1 MQLGNRG
8 VWRAQ
13 PLLCLSSS
21 SSSSSSRVS
30 LQEESRCCYRR
41 FFCASFWS
49 QSHRFAKKGII
60 IIDDQNDIII
70 AHDAKFPIR
79 RRDIDI
85 SQTRL
90 LRNAALLRVR
100 ELETSRS
107 RARAGVPET
116 NRGEIRRDDDGGDFR
131 RDVSQPESCS
141 RCVCCL
147 LYTSPSPRDA
157 TLSRMPSS
165 A

>member
-1 MQLGNRG
+1 MS
-8 VWRAQ
+8 
-13 PLLCLSSS
+13 LLLLLFVVFSFTPRRKSVLLPS
-21 SSSSSSRVS
+21 FFLRVVV
-30 LQEESRCCYRR
+30 
-41 FFCASFWS
+41 
-49 QSHRFAKKGII
+49 AKV
-60 IIDDQNDIII
+60 IDDQNDIII

-141 RCVCCL
+141 RCVCVLCIGVVVVGIEL
-147 LYTSPSPRDA
+147 FA
-157 TLSRMPSS
+157 SS
-165 A
+165 SFFFFVVLRVTKN

>member
-1 MQLGNRG
+1 
-8 VWRAQ
+8 
-13 PLLCLSSS
+13 
-21 SSSSSSRVS
+21 VS
-30 LQEESRCCYRR
+30 LLLLLFVVFSFTPRR
-41 FFCASFWS
+41 KSVLLPSFFL
-49 QSHRFAKKGII
+49 RVVVAKV
-60 IIDDQNDIII
+60 IDDQNDIII
-70 AHDAKFPIR
+70 ALNDAKFPIR

-141 RCVCCL
+141 RCVCVLCIGVVVVGIEL
-147 LYTSPSPRDA
+147 FA
-157 TLSRMPSS
+157 SS
-165 A
+165 SFFFFVVLRVTKN

>member
-1 MQLGNRG
+1 M
-8 VWRAQ
+8 
-13 PLLCLSSS
+13 LLPSFFL
-21 SSSSSSRVS
+21 RVVV
-30 LQEESRCCYRR
+30 
-41 FFCASFWS
+41 
-49 QSHRFAKKGII
+49 AKV
-60 IIDDQNDIII
+60 IDDQNDIII
-70 AHDAKFPIR
+70 ALNDAKFPIR

-141 RCVCCL
+141 RCVCVLCIGVVVVGIEL
-147 LYTSPSPRDA
+147 FA
-157 TLSRMPSS
+157 SS
-165 A
+165 SFFFFVVLRVTKN

>member
-1 MQLGNRG
+1 MQ
-8 VWRAQ
+8 
-13 PLLCLSSS
+13 S
-21 SSSSSSRVS
+21 
-30 LQEESRCCYRR
+30 
-41 FFCASFWS
+41 
-49 QSHRFAKKGII
+49 RFAKKGI

-70 AHDAKFPIR
+70 AHDAFPIR

-141 RCVCCL
+141 RCVCAL
-147 LYTSPSPRDA
+147 FKGVVAAARGGG
-157 TLSRMPSS
+157 LSTG
-165 A
+165 

>member
-1 MQLGNRG
+1 MS
-8 VWRAQ
+8 
-13 PLLCLSSS
+13 LLLLLFVVFSFTPRRKSVLLPS
-21 SSSSSSRVS
+21 FFLRVVV
-30 LQEESRCCYRR
+30 
-41 FFCASFWS
+41 
-49 QSHRFAKKGII
+49 AKV
-60 IIDDQNDIII
+60 IDDQNDIII
-70 AHDAKFPIR
+70 ALDAKFPIR

-141 RCVCCL
+141 RCVCVLCIGVVVVGIEL
-147 LYTSPSPRDA
+147 FA
-157 TLSRMPSS
+157 SS
-165 A
+165 SFFFFVVLRVTKN

>member
-1 MQLGNRG
+1 MS
-8 VWRAQ
+8 
-13 PLLCLSSS
+13 LLLLLFVVFSCTPRRKSLLLPSFFL
-21 SSSSSSRVS
+21 RVVVAKVPITTTTTKVCS
-30 LQEESRCCYRR
+30 
-41 FFCASFWS
+41 ASFWS
-49 QSHRFAKKGII
+49 QSRAKKG
-60 IIDDQNDIII
+60 IIDDQNDII
-70 AHDAKFPIR
+70 AHDAFPIR

-141 RCVCCL
+141 RCVCAL
-147 LYTSPSPRDA
+147 FKGVVAAARGGG
-157 TLSRMPSS
+157 LSTG
-165 A
+165 